1 MTRLCLVLG
10 RAPSAAS
17 RTIAAAL
24 AYELELLAIDAEV
37 VIGGEVQASGI
48 PVYIHPHE
56 VFGDDLHES
65 GSRDARSRGV
75 AVLSSHPW
83 GIDFDRDVALA
94 ETFGAVLDTS
104 GLAVEEL
111 RRLGID
117 AHHLQ
122 LGYSAVWDKS
132 AGARTPSI
140 DVAFVG
146 TTSHRREV
154 ALGLVTRE
162 LLAYRHEIALI
173 QPGAAD
179 AGPADLL
186 GDVLSRT
193 RLLVDVHR
201 DEPPRHSWL
210 RSVRA
215 ICAGVPVVSEAA
227 WDLAPLEPLR
237 HLVVGSVVALPAL
250 VVGLL
255 EDPDRQRR
263 LATDALAFLR
273 EEVPLAPGAVRLAE
287 VAESPRSEPRR
298 RRQTAD
304 TRAGEFTVA
313 QPTGREGGLAALR
326 AVTKKAKI
334 ELIELRR
341 EVARLQRQL
350 AGDGSTEVVANLSL
364 SQRCAVAPPA
374 ISVIVTVFNYEQ
386 YVERA
391 LDSVARSTLQD
402 IELVIVD
409 DASNDGSADC
419 VQRWIDN
426 HPGTRVTLLRCVE
439 NRGVSAARNLAIG
452 HAKGIHCFM
461 LDADDEIY
469 PRCLELLQRALDDS
483 LEAWFAFGLHERYA
497 TETGEP
503 LGLQNIFGWRP
514 EMLARHNI
522 IGVMALVRRD
532 RLLELGGYSDDAR
545 LAFGWEDY
553 DLWCRVAE
561 AGGAGVLVPE
571 VLARYRISD
580 SVDSSLSS
588 LVDLSTTD
596 VMDALRERHPGV
608 FAGSTD

>member
-24 AYELELLAIDAEV
+24 AHELELLAVDAEV
-37 VIGGEVQASGI
+37 VTGAEVQPDTI

-56 VFGDDLHES
+56 VFGDDLH
-65 GSRDARSRGV
+65 GNGLQDARNRGV

-104 GLAVEEL
+104 ALAVEEL

-122 LGYSAVWDKS
+122 LGYTAVWERS
-132 AGARTPSI
+132 AGAREPSI

-193 RLLVDVHR
+193 RLLIDVHR

-287 VAESPRSEPRR
+287 VAEGPRGEPRR
-298 RRQTAD
+298 RQAAD
-304 TRAGEFTVA
+304 ARAGEFSVA
-313 QPTGREGGLAALR
+313 QPTGREDGLAALG
-326 AVTKKAKI
+326 AVTKKARI
-334 ELIELRR
+334 ELIELQR
-341 EVARLQRQL
+341 EVARLQRQM
-350 AGDGSTEVVANLSL
+350 AGDGSTEVVASLSL

-374 ISVIVTVFNYEQ
+374 LTVIVTVFNYEQ

-409 DASNDGSADC
+409 DASNDGSADR
-419 VQRWIDN
+419 VQRWVDD
-426 HPGTRVTLLRCVE
+426 HPGTRATLLRCAE
-439 NRGVSAARNLAIG
+439 NRGVSAARNLAID
-452 HAKGIHCFM
+452 HAQGNHCFM

-514 EMLARHNI
+514 EMLAQHNI
-522 IGVMALVRRD
+522 IGVMAVMRRD
-532 RLLELGGYSDDAR
+532 RLLELGGYSDDSR

-561 AGGAGVLVPE
+561 AGGAGVLVPG

-580 SVDSSLSS
+580 SVNSSLSS